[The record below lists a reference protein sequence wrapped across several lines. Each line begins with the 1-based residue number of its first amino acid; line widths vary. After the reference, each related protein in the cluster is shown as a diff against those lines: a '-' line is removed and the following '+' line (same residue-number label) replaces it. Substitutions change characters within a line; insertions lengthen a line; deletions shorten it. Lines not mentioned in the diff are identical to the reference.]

1 MIYLIGAILTFIYL
15 SEAEATIKQAPL
27 TQRQLT
33 MCLCSAIVWPILALS
48 LLNEN
53 KQQLKNNLEALLG
66 VNFAELKVPTQLKW
80 PAQNLPDQLQVDKDT
95 L

>member
-15 SEAEATIKQAPL
+15 SESEATIKQAPL

-53 KQQLKNNLEALLG
+53 KQQLKNNIEALLG
-66 VNFAELKVPTQLKW
+66 INFDELKVPTQLKL
-80 PAQNLPDQLQVDKDT
+80 PTNNLPKLPQVDEDT